1 MENNTYLNLKNINKY
16 FGKFHVLKDINIYI
30 KNILQIILGVRSYIG
45 LAKLFK
51 IDSLSYLIS
60 LLKSMHKGGKQ

>member
-1 MENNTYLNLKNINKY
+1 MLS
-16 FGKFHVLKDINIYI
+16 INIYI